1 MDNVL
6 KNLYSCFKK
15 VNKKVNKKFLKTDNL
30 LKLVFMLN
38 KVNKNFLKTILYSCF
53 KKVNKKVNKNFFK
66 NNLFK

>member
-1 MDNVL
+1 MDNV
-6 KNLYSCFKK
+6 
-15 VNKKVNKKFLKTDNL
+15 

-53 KKVNKKVNKNFFK
+53 KKSEQKIFFK